1 MSKDLKSLTIFLN
14 AHQSVMTK
22 ITQSLR
28 GWDLNVNEF
37 AALEALATKGSLTTQ
52 QLINTV
58 LIPNSSMSYVITNL
72 ATKGYLSRTKDLN
85 DKRIQYLSLTDKGKD
100 YFEQVYA
107 QHLALIRP
115 MFEQFSVI
123 EENQLQKLLKH
134 LDKYEEQ

>member
-1 MSKDLKSLTIFLN
+1 M
-14 AHQSVMTK
+14 
-22 ITQSLR
+22 
-28 GWDLNVNEF
+28 NEF

-85 DKRIQYLSLTDKGKD
+85 DKRIQYLSLTEKAKD
-100 YFEQVYA
+100 YFKQVYA

-115 MFEQFSVI
+115 MFDQFSAI
-123 EENQLQKLLKH
+123 EEKELQELLKR
-134 LDKYEEQ
+134 LGKDEEQR